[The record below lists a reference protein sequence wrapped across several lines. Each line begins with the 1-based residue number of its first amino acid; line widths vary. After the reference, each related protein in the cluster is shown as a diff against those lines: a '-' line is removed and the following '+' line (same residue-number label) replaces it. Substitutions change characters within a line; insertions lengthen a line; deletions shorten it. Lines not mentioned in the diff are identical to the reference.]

1 MGEGEACYQLKE
13 CRMDQSLKQQ
23 FFNVIEKFLEIVTMI
38 GFIGMLL
45 ATGGQVLFRYAL
57 QISVPWT
64 EELARILFI
73 QTMFFGIAI
82 AIREDEHIIV
92 DFLFKKMNIRLQAVG
107 QITYNAAI
115 FIFLCFLARG
125 TLAMTKMT
133 WGSYMIALDWIRTG
147 YLYMGEFIAIIF
159 MMIYIAMKAY
169 DNLLKLRAG
178 ESI

>member
-1 MGEGEACYQLKE
+1 
-13 CRMDQSLKQQ
+13 MDNRLKQH
-23 FFNVIEKFLEIVTMI
+23 FFGIIEKFLEVVTMVC
-38 GFIGMLL
+38 FIGMLL

-82 AIREDEHIIV
+82 AIRENEHIIV

-107 QITYNAAI
+107 QIAYNAVI

-159 MMIYIAMKAY
+159 MMLYIAMKAY
-169 DNLLKLRAG
+169 DNLLILRTG
-178 ESI
+178 EPL